1 MRVKTIVFVLVT
13 AMIAAVCFPVQGAE
27 RDIKVEETANYIIR
41 SASMPGPGTTGGEW
55 AVIGV
60 KRTGTAQS
68 SYFDGYLQ
76 RLAALMQESGGDL
89 GRKYTEYSRIA
100 IALTELDEPDPYNLL
115 SYINDYDK
123 VIVQGIN
130 GPIFALEAKHSLGD
144 TETRIRDKYISYILE
159 RQNRDGSFGLS
170 EGVADTDVT
179 AMAIAALSLYGGDN
193 KIDRAVNRAFL
204 YLSSVQLN
212 DGSFTE
218 SPKDET
224 ASCESTAQVII
235 AMRRYGLPDNDRFF
249 VKGGKSPLDA
259 LDSFRRPDGGYVHLA
274 GDSAP
279 DQMSAEQAL
288 LAMTEPQS
296 SPRALIY
303 DALWFDANQKYIESV
318 R

>member
-1 MRVKTIVFVLVT
+1 MKVKTIIFVLVT
-13 AMIAAVCFPVQGAE
+13 VMIAAVCAPSFGAE
-27 RDIKVEETANYIIR
+27 TDIKTAETANYIMR
-41 SASMPGPGTTGGEW
+41 LAAMPEPGTIGGEW

-60 KRTGTAQS
+60 KRAETAQS

-76 RLAALMQESGGDL
+76 RLAALMQETGGDL

-100 IALTELDEPDPYNLL
+100 IALTELGVTDSYNLL

-144 TETRIRDKYISYILE
+144 HDVQVRDRYISYIIE
-159 RQNRDGSFGLS
+159 RQNSDGSFGLS
-170 EGVADTDVT
+170 EGSADTDVT
-179 AMAIAALSLYGGDN
+179 AMAIAALSLYGGDV

-218 SPKDET
+218 SPGEEA
-224 ASCESTAQVII
+224 ASSESTAQVII

-259 LDSFRRPDGGYVHLA
+259 LDSFRRAGGGYVHLA

-279 DQMSAEQAL
+279 EQMSTEQAL
-288 LAMTEPQS
+288 LALTEPKS

-303 DALWFDANQKYIESV
+303 DSIWFDANQKYIESV